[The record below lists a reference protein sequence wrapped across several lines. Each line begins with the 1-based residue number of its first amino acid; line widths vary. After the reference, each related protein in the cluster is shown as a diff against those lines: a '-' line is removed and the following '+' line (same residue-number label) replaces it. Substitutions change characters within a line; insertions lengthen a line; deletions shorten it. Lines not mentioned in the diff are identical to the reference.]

1 MDASLN
7 SVIRTTDDEKQKLEK
22 SIRQNSEL
30 DDREKSKKRQLDK
43 EPVKIEDAI
52 KEKSQGQNWD
62 HSSQDE

>member
-30 DDREKSKKRQLDK
+30 DDLEKSKKRQLDK

-52 KEKSQGQNWD
+52 KEKSQG
-62 HSSQDE
+62 

>member
-52 KEKSQGQNWD
+52 KEKSQG
-62 HSSQDE
+62 